1 MLPLTSLFCLAIL
14 ALLSLQARAEAGLRD
29 DLPPELGLSQARWSV
44 NRAVD
49 PAAAGASPWG
59 SLQIVSMPS
68 SAFGSQRA
76 RPQRALRLNS
86 AGLTRSL
93 REIGLPVSQCQTLA
107 RMPSRLRSNGGG
119 INLQLSLTLSLS
131 CRY

>member
-1 MLPLTSLFCLAIL
+1 MLPLTSLFCLAVL

-44 NRAVD
+44 NRTVD
-49 PAAAGASPWG
+49 QAATSPWG
-59 SLQIVSMPS
+59 NLQIVNVPS
-68 SAFGSQRA
+68 SAFGAQRA

-93 REIGLPVSQCQTLA
+93 REISLPVSQCQTLA